1 MKNPPISSLLVRIS
15 LSLELLNQL
24 TSVVLHP
31 YFKLA
36 YIEVAWG
43 GPAEQEAERKAGNP
57 LAKDW
62 QDEARRILESIVRVH
77 SSVDATY
84 LTCIYI
90 TDGALLQEPAS
101 YKPNANSA
109 PPYR

>member
-1 MKNPPISSLLVRIS
+1 MKNPPISSLLVCIS

-31 YFKLA
+31 YFKLM

-43 GPAEQEAERKAGNP
+43 GPAEQEAECKAGNP

-62 QDEARRILESIVRVH
+62 QDEARRILESTVRVH